1 MTYCT
6 ECRLFLASDAVHCP
20 LCGSEAGT
28 IPADVT
34 RPQFDASSSGCPERV
49 SPAGVKTAMFGI
61 PVTDTTIS
69 ATPEPDSSTAYSRIK
84 SSRLTAAERR
94 ILAFELLSVTFGIA
108 LLMTLV
114 FDILITRQITWSR
127 FTTISLLTLYLC
139 AGMPLVLWG
148 HPWLIYAVLG
158 PATGAAVLVWALVS
172 DGFQWFLALGLPLV
186 ALFQACVL
194 ACLVLVLIQKRRG
207 LNVVAI
213 VLATVALIC
222 AGVELLVSHFLTG
235 NFNLSWSLVVL
246 VSMVPPAGLFFYLH
260 YRIMDRASLRKLFRL

>member
-20 LCGSEAGT
+20 LCGCAAGS
-28 IPADVT
+28 IPDDVA
-34 RPQFDASSSGCPERV
+34 PPEFDVSSSGCPERV
-49 SPAGVKTAMFGI
+49 SKTGARSAMFGGSFSG
-61 PVTDTTIS
+61 TTFS
-69 ATPEPDSSTAYSRIK
+69 ATPEQDSSTAFSRIK

-148 HPWLIYAVLG
+148 HPWLMYAVLG
-158 PATGAAVLVWALVS
+158 PATGVAVLVWALVS
-172 DGFQWFLALGLPLV
+172 DGLQWFVSLGLPLV
-186 ALFQACVL
+186 ALFQASVL

-213 VLATVALIC
+213 VLATIGLLC
-222 AGVELLVSHFLTG
+222 AGIELFVHHFLTG
-235 NFNLSWSLVVL
+235 TFNLSWSLVVL
-246 VSMVPPAGLFFYLH
+246 VSLVPPAGLFFYLH